1 MECGGQS
8 LLWQQQG
15 KCTQFTNM
23 PRKLYETNTSTKYNR
38 LKKTKLLG
46 SRQIRLL
53 FKYKLDRGI
62 ELSTKIYRETTP
74 AWWSERDL
82 NPLRP
87 VNSSLA
93 PQAPS
98 HAASCLTLKEQC
110 HEDFAALGQFC
121 AKIITKCSCK
131 ATTKISNEFDQRG
144 LTMINFLRIFGTRSI
159 KIRKSWP
166 IFSSFNLF
174 PSMPSVAT
182 GDRKQFQYL
191 QIVLNNKTRSLVL
204 EFN

>member
-1 MECGGQS
+1 MS
-8 LLWQQQG
+8 LSLS
-15 KCTQFTNM
+15 CTQFTNM
-23 PRKLYETNTSTKYNR
+23 PRKLYETNTSTKHNR
-38 LKKTKLLG
+38 LKNPNCW
-46 SRQIRLL
+46 
-53 FKYKLDRGI
+53 DRGRSVCY
-62 ELSTKIYRETTP
+62 LSTSLTEELNYQPRKIYRETTP

-87 VNSSLA
+87 VNTSLA
-93 PQAPS
+93 PQPPS

-121 AKIITKCSCK
+121 AKIITNCSCK
-131 ATTKISNEFDQRG
+131 ATTKISNKCYQRG

-159 KIRKSWP
+159 KIRKGWP
-166 IFSSFNLF
+166 IFSSFNPL

-191 QIVLNNKTRSLVL
+191 QNQILSSGIRLMRLTPSSFL
-204 EFN
+204 